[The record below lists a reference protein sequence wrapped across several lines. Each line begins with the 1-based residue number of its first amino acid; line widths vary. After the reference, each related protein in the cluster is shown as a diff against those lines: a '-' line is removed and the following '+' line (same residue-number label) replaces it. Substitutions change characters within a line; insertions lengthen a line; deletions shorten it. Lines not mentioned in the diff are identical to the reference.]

1 MTICNNVDIDR
12 VKQLIKDKGLKQKH
26 ICAQLGL
33 SETYLSNVKNGK
45 DKMTVERLNKIAA
58 MLDTS
63 YEYLTNQTDNPL
75 PAELTQ
81 IAQSQD
87 ETVALS
93 LISKLSTLTEDQKNT
108 FARLFALSTDNFNR
122 AMEILKLFLDK

>member
-108 FARLFALSTDNFNR
+108 FARLFALSGDNFNR

>member
-75 PAELTQ
+75 PAELTR
-81 IAQSQD
+81 ITQSQD

-93 LISKLSTLTEDQKNT
+93 LIGKLSTLTEDQKNT
-108 FARLFALSTDNFNR
+108 FARLFALSGDNFNR

>member
-108 FARLFALSTDNFNR
+108 FARLFALSADNFNR